1 MKLYVL
7 VRKDMTPSQQA
18 VQGGHAVAE
27 FLLRCSQSWS
37 NETLIYLGVKG
48 ELQLKKWI
56 HKLSHINVKFASW
69 REPDMDNQVTAIATC
84 ADESMFKN
92 LNLL

>member
-1 MKLYVL
+1 
-7 VRKDMTPSQQA
+7 MTPSQQA

-27 FLLRCSQSWS
+27 FLLRCSQSWD

-56 HKLSHINVKFASW
+56 HKLSQMNTKFASW
-69 REPDMDNQVTAIATC
+69 REPDMDNQITAIATC
-84 ADESMFKN
+84 ADGNIFKN